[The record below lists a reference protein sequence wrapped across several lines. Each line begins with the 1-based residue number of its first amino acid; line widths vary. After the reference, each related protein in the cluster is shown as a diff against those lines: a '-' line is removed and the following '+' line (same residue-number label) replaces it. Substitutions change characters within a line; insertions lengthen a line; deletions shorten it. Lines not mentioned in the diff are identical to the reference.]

1 MNNGLWDYAHVNA
14 IHLEVT
20 NRCNAGC
27 PMCPRYTDF
36 GSKLNPKL
44 VETEMTL
51 ENFTTWFDPTFV
63 KQLSRVYACGNY
75 GDPIAG
81 KDTLKIFK
89 YLREH
94 NSKNLGLAM
103 HTNGSARSAKWFYEL
118 GQLMNSKER
127 NDYCVFSVDG
137 LADTNHLYRKN
148 TNFEKILENMKAFIA
163 GGGIAKW
170 DYIVFRHN
178 EHQVDQARALAK
190 ELGFI
195 EFNVKRT
202 TRWYQYD
209 QGIGYFPVYNK
220 DGKEEYSLKQP
231 QDETL
236 RHSNG
241 TAALLIKKHIGII
254 PNYITND
261 EFAQMKVN
269 RDNNIL
275 NVYDPASNTN
285 IKTDHRKINISC
297 RSQSTARGG
306 NSYHDEIFVS
316 AEGEVYP
323 CCFLGGEPNRYDSR
337 EPLQGSNDS
346 FMKMLEILGGREYID
361 LHKHTLREIIESD
374 LYQRLLPS
382 SFETDHNMRSR
393 QCSSCCGKEWNQLDN
408 GELGDSTKA
417 AI

>member
-1 MNNGLWDYAHVNA
+1 MNNGLWDYGHVNA

-27 PMCPRYTDF
+27 PMCPRYIDF
-36 GSKLNPKL
+36 GGKLNPNL
-44 VETEMTL
+44 VETEMSL
-51 ENFTTWFDPTFV
+51 ENFSTWFDPQFV
-63 KQLSRVYACGNY
+63 KQLARVYACGNF

-94 NSKNLGLAM
+94 NKDTLGLAM
-103 HTNGSARSAKWFYEL
+103 HTNGSARSTKWFYEL

-148 TNFEKILENMKAFIA
+148 TNFEKILENMKAYIA

-170 DYIVFRHN
+170 DFIVFRHN
-178 EHQVDQARALAK
+178 EHQVDEARSLAK

-202 TRWYQYD
+202 TRWFQYE
-209 QGIGYFPVYNK
+209 QGIGYYPVHNK
-220 DGKEEYSLKQP
+220 DGKEEYRLEQPLDESLR
-231 QDETL
+231 D
-236 RHSNG
+236 SNAI
-241 TAALLIKKHIGII
+241 TIKKISGIV
-254 PNYITND
+254 PNYVTNE
-261 EFAQMKVN
+261 EFNNMKVAGE
-269 RDNNIL
+269 DYKL
-275 NVYDPASNTN
+275 HVVDPATN
-285 IKTDHRKINISC
+285 ELIKTDYRKINISC
-297 RSQSTARGG
+297 RAVASHRGG
-306 NSYHDEIFVS
+306 NGYNDEIFVS

-323 CCFLGGEPNRYDSR
+323 CCFLGGEPNRFDAWDSINH
-337 EPLQGSNDS
+337 QSNDS
-346 FMKMLEILGGREYID
+346 FMKMLNLLGGREYID

-374 LYQRLLPS
+374 LYQRLLPK

-393 QCSSCCGKEWNQLDN
+393 QCSACCGKEWNKLDN
-408 GELGDSTKA
+408 GELGDRETA

>member
-1 MNNGLWDYAHVNA
+1 MNKGLWDYAHVNA

-94 NSKNLGLAM
+94 NSKTLGLAM

-178 EHQVDQARALAK
+178 EHQVDQARALAI

-209 QGIGYFPVYNK
+209 QGIGYFPVHNK
-220 DGKEEYSLKQP
+220 DNVEEYRLEQP
-231 QDETL
+231 RDEAL
-236 RHSNG
+236 RDGNAM
-241 TAALLIKKHIGII
+241 TIKKIPGIV
-254 PNYITND
+254 PNYITNE
-261 EFAQMKVN
+261 EFDNMKVAGE
-269 RDNNIL
+269 DYKL
-275 NVYDPASNTN
+275 QVLDPATNTM
-285 IKTDHRKINISC
+285 IKADYRKINIGC
-297 RSQSTARGG
+297 RAVASHRGG
-306 NSYHDEIFVS
+306 NGYNDEIFVS

-323 CCFLGGEPNRYDSR
+323 CCFLGGEPNRYDNWK
-337 EPLQGSNDS
+337 PLDGSNDS
-346 FMKMLEILGGREYID
+346 FMKMLRLLGGRTYID
-361 LHKHTLREIIESD
+361 LHYHTLREIIEGD
-374 LYQRLLPS
+374 LYQRLLPK
-382 SFETDHNMRSR
+382 SFEIDHSMRSR
-393 QCSSCCGKEWNQLDN
+393 QCSACCGKEWNKLDN
-408 GELGDSTKA
+408 GELGNRETA